1 MTATAQGPRGG
12 GGARG
17 AIRAWL
23 GWWLALFALY
33 VALTDSRRAE
43 ELVAGLA
50 VGALGAT
57 AAVLVRQGREV
68 VLRPRARWVAEELG
82 RALRAWPHDL
92 ALLAAALV
100 RRPHGRVVEERV
112 AATGEDPRDAA
123 DRALAVAARSV
134 APNRVVIGIDAD
146 RGVLVSHV
154 LVHEERDR

>member
-1 MTATAQGPRGG
+1 MTQTAEGPRGG
-12 GGARG
+12 GGTRG
-17 AIRAWL
+17 AVRAWL

-33 VALTDSRRAE
+33 VALTDSRRPQ

-57 AAVLVRQGREV
+57 AAVLVRQAREV
-68 VLRPRARWVAEELG
+68 VLRPRARWIAHEPA
-82 RALRAWPHDL
+82 RAIRRWPRDL

-100 RRPHGRVVEERV
+100 RRPRGQVVEEPF

-123 DRALAVAARSV
+123 RRALAVAGRSV
-134 APNRVVIGIDAD
+134 APNRVVIGVDAE

-154 LVHEERDR
+154 LVDEERDG

>member
-12 GGARG
+12 GGRRG

-43 ELVAGLA
+43 ELVAGLV

-57 AAVLVRQGREV
+57 AAVLVRQAREV
-68 VLRPRARWVAEELG
+68 VLRPRARWVGQEFG
-82 RALRAWPHDL
+82 RALRAWPRDL
-92 ALLAAALV
+92 VLLAAALV
-100 RRPHGRVVEERV
+100 RRPHGRVVEERFT
-112 AATGEDPRDAA
+112 ATGEDPHDAA
-123 DRALAVAARSV
+123 RRALAVAGRSA
-134 APNRVVIGIDAD
+134 APNRVVIAVDAD

-154 LVHEERDR
+154 LVDEEPNR